1 MASFAGGTDAVA
13 GGTSCLE
20 LTTRHVNVAHSRK
33 ASRVVEEHVPF
44 NPKGILKHLNAAH
57 QVELHIVEGATFA
70 FEECDTGLADAHN
83 EGHGPSDSIQQQNS
97 PAFPPSRS
105 PIHFYRVHIV
115 SIRSGGSGG
124 HLRACSLGRSAGGGG
139 FLMFAGLVAAGG
151 VEAAAVAAGLV
162 GACWGR

>member
-70 FEECDTGLADAHN
+70 LKESNASLVDAHN
-83 EGHGPSDSIQQQNS
+83 EGHGLDSIQEQNS
-97 PAFPPSRS
+97 LASPLSRS
-105 PIHFYRVHIV
+105 PTHFYRVRIV
-115 SIRSGGSGG
+115 AIRSGGSGG